1 MTEQDS
7 PEDRERNTLMG
18 FIESTAQ
25 KLGEYFNSV
34 RIIATRE
41 AGQDTEFF
49 TAGSGNLYAQ
59 LGSVAEWLEKQKE
72 QSRMEKR
79 DEWEG
84 ED

>member
-7 PEDRERNTLMG
+7 PDDKERKALIAFM
-18 FIESTAQ
+18 EAAAQ
-25 KLGEYFNSV
+25 KLGEHFNSV

-49 TAGSGNLYAQ
+49 TVGTGNLYAQ
-59 LGSVAEWLEKQKE
+59 WGSVAEWLEKQKE

-79 DEWEG
+79 DEWG